1 MKKVC
6 FFDTKPYDKI
16 YFEPLAK
23 ECGMEMVYC
32 ESKLNEK
39 SVVLAAG
46 CDAVVAF
53 VNDRVNAQVITSLEQ
68 MGIKIV
74 ALRCAGY
81 NNVDFKEAYGK
92 VHIVRVPAYSPYA
105 IAEFTMGL
113 FLSLNRKL
121 HRAYNRI
128 REYNFSL
135 VGLVGVDFHG
145 KTMGV
150 VGTGKIGQV
159 FIDICLGF
167 GMKVL
172 AYDPFPKEREGVR
185 YVSFEELCKQSDM
198 ISLHCPL
205 TKESYH
211 LVDEKAIGNMKKGVM
226 IVNTSRGA
234 LIDATALIEGLK
246 EGKVGAAGLDVYE
259 EESDYFYE
267 DYSGT
272 VMPDDALARLIS
284 MPNVLLTSHQAF
296 LTEDALKNIADTT
309 MENLTRYFAGEGLP
323 NEICYQCTKNGSC
336 KKEHKERCF

>member
-6 FFDTKPYDKI
+6 FFDTKSYDKL
-16 YFEPLAK
+16 YFDPFSK
-23 ECGMEMVYC
+23 EFNVEMVYC

-39 SVVLAAG
+39 SVVMARG

-53 VNDRVNAQVITSLEQ
+53 VNDRVNAEVVKELWE
-68 MGIKIV
+68 MGISVV

-81 NNVDFKEAYGK
+81 NNVDLKAAYGK

-105 IAEFTMGL
+105 VAEFTMGM

-121 HRAYNRI
+121 YRAYNRI

-135 VGLVGVDFHG
+135 TGLLGTDFYG

-172 AYDPFPKEREGVR
+172 AYDPFPNERDGVR
-185 YVSFEELCKQSDM
+185 YVSFEELCRHSDM

-211 LVDEKAIGNMKKGVM
+211 MVDAASIERMKDGV
-226 IVNTSRGA
+226 ILVNTSRGA
-234 LIDATALIEGLK
+234 LIDSTALIEGLK
-246 EGKVGAAGLDVYE
+246 EGKIGAAGLDVYE
-259 EESDYFYE
+259 EEGDFFYE
-267 DYSGT
+267 DYSGA
-272 VMPDDALARLIS
+272 VLPDDELARLIS

-296 LTEDALKNIADTT
+296 LTREALRNIAETT
-309 MENLTRYFAGEGLP
+309 VENLRQYFDGEALP
-323 NEICYQCTKNGSC
+323 NEICYRCEKDGTC
-336 KKEHKERCF
+336 DKEHKKRCF